1 MIQLAHAV
9 HRPCPSIYVCGNK
22 IVIVTIIIKRGI
34 IIIPPRGHTFQRRG
48 DPLLR
53 DRRHRYVESLFLF
66 PFLSLFHITSLFKY
80 AGKISKSKRL
90 LNGIKTIPPVKKYYP
105 ILWIGFHFRRI

>member
-34 IIIPPRGHTFQRRG
+34 KIIPPRGFQRTHFSEK
-48 DPLLR
+48 
-53 DRRHRYVESLFLF
+53 RRSFIARQATQVRRIS
-66 PFLSLFHITSLFKY
+66 LSLSLSLSLPY
-80 AGKISKSKRL
+80 NVA
-90 LNGIKTIPPVKKYYP
+90 V
-105 ILWIGFHFRRI
+105 